1 MNEIKGSTQT
11 TPTATKQEG
20 TKKLPRGTERFGAV
34 IKAYLDKRAGEDEL
48 FKAKYEAVNRPIED
62 IVAYIISEIQKSGV
76 CGWTDDEVY
85 SLAIH
90 AAEEA
95 ELKIPN
101 ITQCQVVVNHHVELT
116 EEEKAEQRALAL
128 KRFQEEELAKV
139 RARNAKPKA
148 VKPQTQSTPIPSLF
162 DDF

>member
-1 MNEIKGSTQT
+1 MNEIKGAAPT

-20 TKKLPRGTERFGAV
+20 KKLPNGTERFGAV

-48 FKAKYEAVNRPIED
+48 FKTKYEAVNRPIED
-62 IVAYIISEIQKSGV
+62 IVAYILSEVYKSGI

-90 AAEEA
+90 AAEET

-101 ITQCQVVVNHHVELT
+101 ITLCQVVVNHNVELT

-148 VKPQTQSTPIPSLF
+148 VIPQTQSITIPSLF

>member
-1 MNEIKGSTQT
+1 MKEIKGTTQT
-11 TPTATKQEG
+11 IPTATKQKG
-20 TKKLPRGTERFGAV
+20 KKLPKGTERFGAV
-34 IKAYLDKRAGEDEL
+34 IKAYLGKRAGEDEL
-48 FKAKYEAVNRPIED
+48 FKVKYEAVNRPIED
-62 IVAYIISEIQKSGV
+62 IVAYIISEVQRSGV
-76 CGWTDDEVY
+76 YGWTDDEVF
-85 SLAIH
+85 SLAVH

-95 ELKIPN
+95 ELKIPD
-101 ITQCQVVVNHHVELT
+101 IKQCQVVVNHQIELT

-148 VKPQTQSTPIPSLF
+148 VKPQTQSTTIPSLF

>member
-1 MNEIKGSTQT
+1 MNEIKGATPT
-11 TPTATKQEG
+11 TPTATKQEA
-20 TKKLPRGTERFGAV
+20 KKLPRGTERFCNV

-62 IVAYIISEIQKSGV
+62 IVAYIISEVQKSGV
-76 CGWTDDEVY
+76 YGWTDDEVY

-90 AAEEA
+90 AAEET
-95 ELKIPN
+95 ELKIPDM
-101 ITQCQVVVNHHVELT
+101 TQCQVVVNHQVQLT

-148 VKPQTQSTPIPSLF
+148 VKPQAQPTNIPSLF

>member
-1 MNEIKGSTQT
+1 M
-11 TPTATKQEG
+11 
-20 TKKLPRGTERFGAV
+20 
-34 IKAYLDKRAGEDEL
+34 
-48 FKAKYEAVNRPIED
+48 
-62 IVAYIISEIQKSGV
+62 AYIISEVQRSGV
-76 CGWTDDEVY
+76 YGWTDDEVF
-85 SLAIH
+85 SLAVH

-95 ELKIPN
+95 ELKIPD
-101 ITQCQVVVNHHVELT
+101 IKQCQVVVNHQIELT

-148 VKPQTQSTPIPSLF
+148 VKPQTQSTTIPSLF

>member
-1 MNEIKGSTQT
+1 MKEIKGTTQT
-11 TPTATKQEG
+11 IPSATKHEE
-20 TKKLPRGTERFGAV
+20 KKLPKGTERFGAV

-48 FKAKYEAVNRPIED
+48 FKTKYEAVNRPIED
-62 IVAYIISEIQKSGV
+62 IVAYILSEVQRSGV
-76 CGWTDDEVY
+76 CGWTDDEVF
-85 SLAIH
+85 SLAVH

-95 ELKIPN
+95 ELKIPDMKH
-101 ITQCQVVVNHHVELT
+101 CQVVVNHHIELT
-116 EEEKAEQRALAL
+116 EEEKAEQRASAL

-148 VKPQTQSTPIPSLF
+148 VKPQTQSTTIPSLF